1 MKKWL
6 LVLSLSMLLNAEEG
20 LKKVVFDLKT
30 GDTAVFE
37 KTILSGIAVHKAH
50 YEGKLQE
57 LDVAVVI
64 HGDAYK
70 FFVKNLAASPYK
82 NEKALIDAHDVLAK
96 RISSAVENY
105 QVHFIMCEATMKK
118 LNIDQKN
125 VYDFV
130 TLTPNSTIGLIDK
143 QNEGYAYIPVR

>member
-1 MKKWL
+1 MRKWL

-37 KTILSGIAVHKAH
+37 KTILSGVAVHKAH
-50 YEGKLQE
+50 YEGKLEE

-82 NEKALIDAHDVLAK
+82 NEKALIEGHDVLAK
-96 RISSAVENY
+96 RLRSAVENY
-105 QVHFIMCEATMKK
+105 QIHFLMCEATMKK
-118 LNIDQKN
+118 LNISKDN

-130 TLTPNSTIGLIDK
+130 VLTPNSTIGLIDK

>member
-6 LVLSLSMLLNAEEG
+6 LVLSLLLSLNAEEG
-20 LKKVVFDLKT
+20 VKKVVYDLTT

-37 KTILSGIAVHKAH
+37 KTILTGVAAHKAY

-70 FFVKNLAASPYK
+70 FFIKNLAASPYK

-105 QVHFIMCEATMKK
+105 QIHFFMCEATMKK
-118 LNIDQKN
+118 LNIDPKN

-130 TLTPNSTIGLIDK
+130 ALTANSTVGLIDK
-143 QNEGYAYIPVR
+143 QNDGYAYIPVR